1 MPFLDAYD
9 MIWQH
14 CYNAIPTSDGNITG
28 AFWLCGKG
36 FYTYIPLSYIQIKP
50 IIYIYALLFCL
61 EFAQLGVS
69 DESQTVS
76 RPQPNTTQRLHA
88 TVLVILIVVKVL
100 NTPDECV

>member
-1 MPFLDAYD
+1 M
-9 MIWQH
+9 
-14 CYNAIPTSDGNITG
+14 
-28 AFWLCGKG
+28 LC
-36 FYTYIPLSYIQIKP
+36 F
-50 IIYIYALLFCL
+50 FCL